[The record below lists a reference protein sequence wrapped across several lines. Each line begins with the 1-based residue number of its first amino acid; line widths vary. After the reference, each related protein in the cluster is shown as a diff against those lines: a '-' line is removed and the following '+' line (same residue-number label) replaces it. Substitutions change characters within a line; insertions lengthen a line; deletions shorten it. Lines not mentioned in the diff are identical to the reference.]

1 MLPVKIEQVTGHS
14 YEELH
19 PCIQWMK
26 CFSDVILEKGSA
38 TLKNFESVPR
48 EDVHNI
54 QTHAVE
60 IGLLE
65 KAQSLQNSHRSA
77 STENRSMSPD
87 VGTLGPPTPPSST
100 KKLITSPVIV
110 IE

>member
-1 MLPVKIEQVTGHS
+1 MTKI
-14 YEELH
+14 
-19 PCIQWMK
+19 INNN
-26 CFSDVILEKGSA
+26 VILS
-38 TLKNFESVPR
+38 FFSF
-48 EDVHNI
+48 
-54 QTHAVE
+54 Q
-60 IGLLE
+60 E